1 MFEGEKKYGR
11 HIFIEHLE
19 DLSLR
24 LTFIRFANQITK
36 DKFKFIGF
44 ELKGKKEEIFNQML

>member
-19 DLSLR
+19 DLSLH

-44 ELKGKKEEIFNQML
+44 